1 MMSSYIKVLRPIYSY
16 AIMLIRNNFQ
26 QIEFL

>member
-1 MMSSYIKVLRPIYSY
+1 MMSSYIKLLRPIYSY